1 MRQNGPLHR
10 PPVDLPHRHAGKEIQ
25 PIQVFGVLLH
35 RQVGGGGD
43 KINDRLK
50 QVAAAVLDKLSHR
63 VQVGGKGHRSREQ
76 PLAVLALA
84 FAVQLLQPLAHL
96 GKAGFVAGVNF
107 YGLAPPQQD
116 IAQSGIAVAG
126 VGGKVLIGQLG
137 HRLLGAVQHRINID
151 PGHGHRQQAHRGQ
164 HRIPSAHIIGND
176 KGLPALPV
184 GQGF

>member
-1 MRQNGPLHR
+1 M
-10 PPVDLPHRHAGKEIQ
+10 
-25 PIQVFGVLLH
+25 
-35 RQVGGGGD
+35 
-43 KINDRLK
+43 KI
-50 QVAAAVLDKLSHR
+50 
-63 VQVGGKGHRSREQ
+63 GGKGDRGREQ

-126 VGGKVLIGQLG
+126 VMGKVVVIQLG
-137 HRLLGAVQHRINID
+137 HRLFGTGKHRINID
-151 PGHGHRQQAHRGQ
+151 PGHRHRQKPHGGQ
-164 HRIPSAHIIGND
+164 DGIPPAYIIGND